1 MSVRADIIDLL
12 DNATEESLEKIFDA
26 VKKILQAEKV
36 DKVYTIDEIKNKAVP
51 IAKKYG
57 LKKLALFGSYA
68 RGDADKNSDVDFLYS
83 GGTFGGFGYFEF
95 LYDLENKFK
104 CHVDAVSYDIADKK
118 FLEEI
123 KKDEVILYEV

>member
-51 IAKKYG
+51 IAKK
-57 LKKLALFGSYA
+57 
-68 RGDADKNSDVDFLYS
+68 
-83 GGTFGGFGYFEF
+83 
-95 LYDLENKFK
+95 
-104 CHVDAVSYDIADKK
+104 
-118 FLEEI
+118 
-123 KKDEVILYEV
+123 